1 MIFDIWPPNRTLND
15 AHWGV
20 QKNRYSMKISQ
31 ITNVVL
37 LCASEEAKYTFM
49 QEDNDRCSFMTQ
61 IACTFDLSIIP
72 RFCSSNRTRKKKENK
87 TWSKE
92 HFSYIKKLYVNTFG
106 MLELQLFQHAL
117 CCFIVCSTT
126 VWQPT
131 SRLLPSAHKGERE
144 RQINRHYEYSI

>member
-1 MIFDIWPPNRTLND
+1 MHI
-15 AHWGV
+15 
-20 QKNRYSMKISQ
+20 
-31 ITNVVL
+31 
-37 LCASEEAKYTFM
+37 
-49 QEDNDRCSFMTQ
+49 
-61 IACTFDLSIIP
+61 
-72 RFCSSNRTRKKKENK
+72 RFEYHPEILQLKSHTKKKENK

-131 SRLLPSAHKGERE
+131 SRLLPSAHKAERE
-144 RQINRHYEYSI
+144 TNQPTLWIQHLVFMLERTSYKVNNTQQLHFPTMLIIYICFTAAWKIVILTSELRENPIR